1 MRKLRQDEIE
11 ERWSCYRG
19 NTKHPIVAV
28 LENIRSAYNVGSI
41 LRTSDAAALEKII
54 VCGITPTPDHKSVH
68 KTALGSQDSV
78 EWEQSHSAADV
89 IRGFKQSGYR
99 IAALEITD
107 SPTPIQRLTVSD
119 FPMCLVV
126 GSEVRGVSDE
136 ALALCDVAVELP
148 QFGDKHSL
156 NAAVAFGVAA
166 YAIVSRYHLLHDVS
180 GKDISTHLG
189 PSMAQDQP

>member
-1 MRKLRQDEIE
+1 M
-11 ERWSCYRG
+11 
-19 NTKHPIVAV
+19 VV
-28 LENIRSAYNVGSI
+28 LENVRSAYNVGSI
-41 LRTSDAAALEKII
+41 LRTCDAVALEKVI
-54 VCGITPTPDHKSVH
+54 VCGITPAPSHKRVH

-78 EWEQSHSAADV
+78 AWEQSDSVQEVLLHL
-89 IRGFKQSGYR
+89 KHCGYH

-107 SPTPIQRLTVSD
+107 TPKPIGNLVASD

-136 ALALCDVAVELP
+136 ALRLCDIAIELP

-166 YAIVSRYHLLHDVS
+166 YAIASKYHALHDID
-180 GKDISTHLG
+180 GKGISTHLG
-189 PSMAQDQP
+189 LGTDGQ